1 MQVNAAEEKSKSTE
15 GEAGPG
21 GAEEGGG
28 GGTEASGETPAP
40 PPFPHVFGTRQPAAS
55 TGSSQPRQP
64 GTELPPAEVNLVPCQ
79 VVEMVQLRRGLGRQ
93 PL

>member
-1 MQVNAAEEKSKSTE
+1 MGLRRVGVEVLRPLEKHLH
-15 GEAGPG
+15 
-21 GAEEGGG
+21 
-28 GGTEASGETPAP
+28 P

-64 GTELPPAEVNLVPCQ
+64 GTELPPAEVNLVPCL

>member
-40 PPFPHVFGTRQPAAS
+40 PSFPARLWHQAAS
-55 TGSSQPRQP
+55 RQHWKFSASS
-64 GTELPPAEVNLVPCQ
+64 AWD
-79 VVEMVQLRRGLGRQ
+79 
-93 PL
+93 